1 MFGLPAGK
9 PAGLIICGAFGSGLK
24 VIDPFSGLPLMGVPQ
39 IALISR
45 AFTVTPA
52 VEFCDM
58 MNTDR
63 EMLENG
69 GMVAS
74 KSTALTGPRG
84 GPCSQLG
91 VVVGSGVVLLALNA
105 ARPLGSRDP
114 LASAGW
120 FATERRMFL
129 DTPVLLRTNI
139 VKARSSSC

>member
-24 VIDPFSGLPLMGVPQ
+24 MIDPFSGLPLMGIPQ

-45 AFTVTPA
+45 AFTVTLA
-52 VEFCDM
+52 VGFCDVT
-58 MNTDR
+58 NTDR

-74 KSTALTGPRG
+74 KDVTVAR
-84 GPCSQLG
+84 PCSQLG

-105 ARPLGSRDP
+105 ARPLGDP
-114 LASAGW
+114 LANAG
-120 FATERRMFL
+120 
-129 DTPVLLRTNI
+129 
-139 VKARSSSC
+139 